1 MYRLWIV
8 AGVVLFALI
17 WNFFIKGI
25 IVLVLVLVMAVP
37 SGRGGSSVSSERR
50 CEKHRIGEPD
60 RGHGSSA
67 VWRGI
72 RNLERLKLGKYILE

>member
-25 IVLVLVLVMAVP
+25 IVLVLVLVI
-37 SGRGGSSVSSERR
+37 GGAIWAWWEFRKLRKAMRKTPER
-50 CEKHRIGEPD
+50 
-60 RGHGSSA
+60 
-67 VWRGI
+67 
-72 RNLERLKLGKYILE
+72 